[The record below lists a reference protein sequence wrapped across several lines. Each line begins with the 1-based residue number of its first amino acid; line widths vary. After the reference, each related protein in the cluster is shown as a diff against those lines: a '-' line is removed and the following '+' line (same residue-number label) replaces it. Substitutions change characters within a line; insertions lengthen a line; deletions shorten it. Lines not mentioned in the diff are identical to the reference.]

1 MTSDVNDRFAEQ
13 RRAQMA
19 QFGSIRRDDGTWT
32 GAGFDAYEVIGRD
45 GLDTTLGTAALYT
58 TTPAWH
64 DLGNVVPGGT
74 SDIGRVLALGGI
86 DFDVVKRDVR
96 FAFMGEDDTTPTL
109 RTFDGQYVTVRT
121 DTASPLGVVSGRYEV
136 IQNRDLFTFLEDLVG
151 EHGMIWESAGALRG
165 GRKVFVSMRLPESVT
180 IDAAGINDEII
191 PFVVMLNSHD
201 ASSPAQALV
210 TPWRPVCANT
220 ERFAVRD
227 AYTRWS
233 VRHTAGALD
242 RIHEARRALGL
253 TVAYYESWAAE
264 ETALAQADIT
274 LDQMRKLIDDL
285 WPVPDDATTRTRNS
299 AAQRTA
305 LLMSRFETQAGRT
318 GSTAYSAERTV
329 TDYLDHVAPRR
340 PGKTMTEEIARATAL
355 LEGTDDEIKTR
366 AHQRLMLLT
375 RR

>member
-1 MTSDVNDRFAEQ
+1 MTIDVNQQLYDQ
-13 RRAQMA
+13 RRAA
-19 QFGSIRRDDGTWT
+19 VASGRWTRRDDGSYV
-32 GAGFDAYEVIGRD
+32 AYDRAEVVGRD
-45 GLDTTLGTAALYT
+45 GLDMTLGAAALYT

-64 DLGNVVPGGT
+64 GLGNVVPGGT

-86 DFDVVKRDVR
+86 DFEVARREVR
-96 FAFMGEDDTTPTL
+96 FSFMGEGEATPSL

-121 DTASPLGVVSGRYEV
+121 DTGDPLGVVGARYEV

-151 EHGMIWESAGALRG
+151 EHDMIWESAGALRG

-180 IDAAGINDEII
+180 IDAEGIADEIV

-220 ERFAVRD
+220 ERFAVHD

-253 TVAYYESWAAE
+253 TVAYYEEWATE
-264 ETALAQADIT
+264 ETQLAQTAVV
-274 LDQMRKLIDDL
+274 LDDVRRLIDDL
-285 WPVPDDATTRTRNS
+285 WPVDEDAPLRTTNRADARREQVMAMYENE
-299 AAQRTA
+299 ADRLGRTA
-305 LLMSRFETQAGRT
+305 YA
-318 GSTAYSAERTV
+318 AERAV
-329 TDYLDHVAPRR
+329 TAYLDHIAPRR

-355 LEGTDDEIKTR
+355 LEGADDEIKTK
-366 AHQRLMLLT
+366 AHKRLMLLA